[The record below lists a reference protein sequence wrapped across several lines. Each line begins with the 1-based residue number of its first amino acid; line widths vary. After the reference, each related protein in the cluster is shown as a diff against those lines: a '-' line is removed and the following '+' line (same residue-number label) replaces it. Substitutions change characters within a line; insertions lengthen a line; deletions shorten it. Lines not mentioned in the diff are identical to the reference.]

1 MPPRLQDLS
10 LLALVYLA
18 EIENKVTVHQ
28 RTLLASQNLYNHPR
42 TFEIVWPSTIRCVDT
57 RTD

>member
-42 TFEIVWPSTIRCVDT
+42 TFEIV
-57 RTD
+57 